1 MGEWVRVRSVD
12 PEVFRIIVPIKNVNP
27 PTFHFMFGGG
37 ATMQPIYWQ
46 QGVAYFMNT
55 HKPHCLFN
63 NSVKGDSLWLI
74 LNVKVCE
81 EAVQAQ
87 KFAVYT

>member
-1 MGEWVRVRSVD
+1 
-12 PEVFRIIVPIKNVNP
+12 
-27 PTFHFMFGGG
+27 MFGGG
-37 ATMQPIYWQ
+37 PIMQPIYWE
-46 QGVAYFMNT
+46 QGKAYFMNT

-63 NSVKGDSLWLI
+63 NSVTSDSLWLI

-81 EAVQAQ
+81 ESVQAQ